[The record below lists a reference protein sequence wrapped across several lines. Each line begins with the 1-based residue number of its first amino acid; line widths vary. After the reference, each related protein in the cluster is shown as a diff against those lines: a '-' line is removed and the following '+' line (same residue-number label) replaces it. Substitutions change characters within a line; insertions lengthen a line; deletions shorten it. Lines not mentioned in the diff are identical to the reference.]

1 MAVWIRVGYKPM
13 VILVKKS
20 AIQNEGRKKVY
31 IPEIKPKLGVK
42 AQISP
47 SRVSHI
53 FKEHV
58 SLGTWLTAQV
68 LESDILSTVFNDVNY
83 QLCYPE

>member
-1 MAVWIRVGYKPM
+1 MRAQECVIQGEGMAVWIRVGYKPM

-42 AQISP
+42 A
-47 SRVSHI
+47 
-53 FKEHV
+53 
-58 SLGTWLTAQV
+58 
-68 LESDILSTVFNDVNY
+68 
-83 QLCYPE
+83 